1 MASFF
6 VAHVTTAQAAA
17 ETVPHPVV
25 TSDRDSQLG
34 KSDGSITTQQKQLN
48 RIPDRRDHNPTAGRF
63 FDNCT
68 DSVARLST
76 ESEEDTE
83 RALDFGLWTL

>member
-6 VAHVTTAQAAA
+6 AAHGTTAQAAA

-48 RIPDRRDHNPTAGRF
+48 RILDRRDHNPTARG

-68 DSVARLST
+68 DSVGTAHR
-76 ESEEDTE
+76 ESEEYTE
-83 RALDFGLWTL
+83 RALDFGL